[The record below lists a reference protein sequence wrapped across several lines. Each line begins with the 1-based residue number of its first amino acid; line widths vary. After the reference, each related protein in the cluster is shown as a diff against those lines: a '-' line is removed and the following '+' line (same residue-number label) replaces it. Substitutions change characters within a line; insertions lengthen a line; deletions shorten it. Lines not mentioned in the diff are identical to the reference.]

1 MQSKPYDKKVDIWS
15 LGVITFQLIYGKL
28 PFSTSEGL
36 NKFIEYV
43 KEQPLE
49 IPSQPPMSPDF
60 KELIMCSL
68 EKNPE
73 KRFSITEF
81 MANKWVQEGS
91 ENSLGK
97 GGLIKKPSV
106 EELLKNVSQE
116 LDHEDETNLNS

>member
-1 MQSKPYDKKVDIWS
+1 MQSKPYDKKIDIWS